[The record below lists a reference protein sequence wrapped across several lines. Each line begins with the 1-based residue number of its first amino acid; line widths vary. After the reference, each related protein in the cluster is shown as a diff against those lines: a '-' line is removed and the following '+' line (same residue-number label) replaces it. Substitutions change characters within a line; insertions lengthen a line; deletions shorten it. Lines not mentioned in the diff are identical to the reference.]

1 MDFQKLLEE
10 VMKVVSAGLM
20 VAKVRKL
27 LVIQVNMIQK
37 QRECME
43 ELWRRG

>member
-10 VMKVVSAGLM
+10 VVKMVSAGLM

-27 LVIQVNMIQK
+27 LVV
-37 QRECME
+37 
-43 ELWRRG
+43 